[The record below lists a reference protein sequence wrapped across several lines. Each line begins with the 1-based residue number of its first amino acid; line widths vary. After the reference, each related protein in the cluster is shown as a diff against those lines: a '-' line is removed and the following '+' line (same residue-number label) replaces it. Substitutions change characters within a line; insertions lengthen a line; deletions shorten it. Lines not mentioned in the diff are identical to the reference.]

1 MQSVIADNIKA
12 IIADRGLKKG
22 AVAEQAGYDKKVFSN
37 MLNGRKIITAVDVEK
52 LSVALAVTPNKLLGF
67 QDGD

>member
-22 AVAEQAGYDKKVFSN
+22 VVAEQAGYDKKVFSN